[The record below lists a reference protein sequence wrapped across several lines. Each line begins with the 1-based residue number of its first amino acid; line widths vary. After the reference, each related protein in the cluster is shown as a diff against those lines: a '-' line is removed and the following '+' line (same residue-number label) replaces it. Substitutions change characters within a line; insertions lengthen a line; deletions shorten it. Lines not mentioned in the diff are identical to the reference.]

1 MNHGRQGP
9 QSFLQIGL
17 VPFDFVMVSE
27 NTLSLSHLSVW
38 EYRELV
44 CLYCMFVIQNLRKDL
59 ISELLGDHSWSIS
72 RKETISF
79 SRPGFGTLLSL
90 CVFIS
95 VAHYQMNSSS
105 GSLQPARRHLTEI
118 CGNFFFFGNQRLVI
132 LLMHPLCNFPSLMHP
147 LTQKAWHGN
156 DLKRLSRIHFSK
168 ESLIF
173 LSFLDAEGSCF
184 AYLNSG
190 HLDLQSWLRILIWLF
205 ICFLN
210 SSF

>member
-1 MNHGRQGP
+1 MHRKH
-9 QSFLQIGL
+9 
-17 VPFDFVMVSE
+17 
-27 NTLSLSHLSVW
+27 LSLSHLSVW

-44 CLYCMFVIQNLRKDL
+44 CLCCMFVIRNLRQDL
-59 ISELLGDHSWSIS
+59 ISEFLGDHSWSIF

-90 CVFIS
+90 CMFIT
-95 VAHYQMNSSS
+95 VAQYQMNSSS

-118 CGNFFFFGNQRLVI
+118 CGFFFIFFLFFELVI
-132 LLMHPLCNFPSLMHP
+132 FLMHPLGNCPSLMHP
-147 LTQKAWHGN
+147 FTQKAWHG
-156 DLKRLSRIHFSK
+156 DLKKWSTIHLSK

-190 HLDLQSWLRILIWLF
+190 LLDL
-205 ICFLN
+205 
-210 SSF
+210 